1 MFAWKIVLGIKQFR
15 KIVLR
20 PIKNR
25 LKNNLSEIIQKILS
39 LDLSTMWHWFLP
51 YLSIQGTSRVK
62 VYLKL
67 VTKTLKLKSLKSKTM
82 VSQVTF

>member
-1 MFAWKIVLGIKQFR
+1 MFAGKIVLGIKQFR

-25 LKNNLSEIIQKILS
+25 LKNNLSEIIQKILG
-39 LDLSTMWHWFLP
+39 LDMSTMWHWFLP

-67 VTKTLKLKSLKSKTM
+67 VTKTL
-82 VSQVTF
+82 

>member
-25 LKNNLSEIIQKILS
+25 LKNNLSEIIQKILG

-67 VTKTLKLKSLKSKTM
+67 VTKTLQLKSLKSKTM

>member
-20 PIKNR
+20 PIRNR
-25 LKNNLSEIIQKILS
+25 LKNNLSEIIQKILG
-39 LDLSTMWHWFLP
+39 LDLSTMWQWFLP

-67 VTKTLKLKSLKSKTM
+67 VTKTL
-82 VSQVTF
+82 

>member
-25 LKNNLSEIIQKILS
+25 LKNNLFEIIQKILG

-51 YLSIQGTSRVK
+51 YLSIQGKSRVK

-67 VTKTLKLKSLKSKTM
+67 VTKTL
-82 VSQVTF
+82 

>member
-25 LKNNLSEIIQKILS
+25 LKNNLSEIIQKILG
-39 LDLSTMWHWFLP
+39 LDLSTMWLWFLP
-51 YLSIQGTSRVK
+51 YLSIQGTLRVK
-62 VYLKL
+62 VFLKL
-67 VTKTLKLKSLKSKTM
+67 VTKTL
-82 VSQVTF
+82 

>member
-25 LKNNLSEIIQKILS
+25 LKNNLSEIIQKILG
-39 LDLSTMWHWFLP
+39 LDLSTMWYWFLP

-67 VTKTLKLKSLKSKTM
+67 VTKTL
-82 VSQVTF
+82 